1 MNRFVLDTSVMVK
14 WFSTFDEADTRNALW
29 LRQALYENTCQ
40 IIIPDLVLYEL
51 GNALRYNPNFTAGD
65 VTAAIYSL
73 VEMNLTIRAVEP
85 DILVEAIQLAYQYAV
100 TLYDAY
106 FLALAVKA
114 DLVLVTADYKFY
126 QKVGDVK
133 SVIRLNEL
141 LGEDQETIRV

>member
-1 MNRFVLDTSVMVK
+1 
-14 WFSTFDEADTRNALW
+14 
-29 LRQALYENTCQ
+29 
-40 IIIPDLVLYEL
+40 
-51 GNALRYNPNFTAGD
+51 
-65 VTAAIYSL
+65 
-73 VEMNLTIRAVEP
+73 MNLTIRAVEP